1 MGWRRQPKDIHVD
14 AADEGAFFS
23 LTIANATQLIEKII
37 SNQGWSD
44 ERLQPRQRVTHTV
57 KEENMLNNKMDLLMK
72 RMDDLTNEKV
82 AMATTTQAMDS
93 RMTYEVCGNT
103 RHTGNYY
110 PTT

>member
-1 MGWRRQPKDIHVD
+1 
-14 AADEGAFFS
+14 
-23 LTIANATQLIEKII
+23 
-37 SNQGWSD
+37 
-44 ERLQPRQRVTHTV
+44 
-57 KEENMLNNKMDLLMK
+57 MLNNKMDLLMK